1 MLMSMT
7 SNPSDPDA
15 DVFMDGKPVLEA
27 EPTSLL
33 RRWAER
39 AAQRRAL
46 RRVGDLPPYLLDDIG
61 LVQATQV

>member
-7 SNPSDPDA
+7 SNSSHLDA
-15 DVFMDGKPVLEA
+15 DLFMNGEPVFDP

-46 RRVGDLPPYLLDDIG
+46 RKVSDLPPYLLDDIG
-61 LVQATQV
+61 LAQATQI